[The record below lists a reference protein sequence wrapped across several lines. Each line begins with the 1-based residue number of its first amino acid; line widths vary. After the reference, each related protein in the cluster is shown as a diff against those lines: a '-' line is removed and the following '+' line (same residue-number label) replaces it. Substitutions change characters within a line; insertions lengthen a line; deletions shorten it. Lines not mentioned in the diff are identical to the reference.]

1 MTTLCKLFHLKA
13 FGYRH
18 EIIILVANF
27 TDLSVIIILYYL

>member
-1 MTTLCKLFHLKA
+1 MTTVSKLFHLKA

-18 EIIILVANF
+18 EIINLVANF